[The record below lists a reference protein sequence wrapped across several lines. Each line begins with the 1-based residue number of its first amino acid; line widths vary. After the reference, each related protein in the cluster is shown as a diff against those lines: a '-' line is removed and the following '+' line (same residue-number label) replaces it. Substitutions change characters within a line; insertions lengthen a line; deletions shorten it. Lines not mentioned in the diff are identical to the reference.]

1 METIPITLE
10 FVGAAVSPGQGRSRA
25 PFPVGCP
32 RSDECSAECVWPGLR
47 LPAKAGTVVLLEV
60 SVEDVDV
67 CLRVDVE
74 VVLASEVH
82 VVEDRVVETDLVAIN
97 SVLDVKTV
105 DVFDADVVNV
115 EVDKSVVNVA
125 VEVVDVVFGQPRFL

>member
-1 METIPITLE
+1 M
-10 FVGAAVSPGQGRSRA
+10 
-25 PFPVGCP
+25 
-32 RSDECSAECVWPGLR
+32 R
-47 LPAKAGTVVLLEV
+47 LPAKAGKVLLAEV

-74 VVLASEVH
+74 VVLVSALLDETNNAVEVH
-82 VVEDRVVETDLVAIN
+82 VVEDRVVETDLVAVN
-97 SVLDVKTV
+97 SVLDVETV

-125 VEVVDVVFGQPRFL
+125 VDVVDVVFGQPRFL

>member
-1 METIPITLE
+1 
-10 FVGAAVSPGQGRSRA
+10 
-25 PFPVGCP
+25 
-32 RSDECSAECVWPGLR
+32 VWPGLR